1 MDRPTIDIYER
12 EAAGYAVRRGVQRP
26 ERASAFGAAVDRS
39 APDGIRL
46 DLGCG
51 PGHYLPL
58 LGTPVVA
65 LDAASAMVRA
75 ARSAHPDVPA
85 LQADLVH
92 LPFGRSAVAG
102 VWSSKAHQH
111 LPAAELPAALAEVH
125 RVLPVGGR
133 FDLTV
138 FASSDGDGTVEQV
151 TDASTG
157 DDLPG
162 RWFTWWDP
170 DHLRTVVE
178 AAGFAVDAL
187 DLVPAQHQGAH
198 PRIEITA
205 TALRALPDHVGAGM
219 RLLCCGLNP
228 SLHAADAGVG
238 YVTGSNRFWRAMAT
252 AGLATR
258 DRDPRHLLHHDR
270 IGMTD
275 LVKRATARADELKAA
290 EYRVGVERLDALCDW
305 LRPAAVAVVGLAGWR
320 AAVDRKAAVGWQ
332 PRTLGPSPVY
342 VLPST
347 SGLNAGTSLDDLVGH
362 LLAAAAGPLGHG
374 RAS

>member
-1 MDRPTIDIYER
+1 MDRPTIDVYER
-12 EAAGYAVRRGVQRP
+12 EAAGYAERRGVQRP
-26 ERASAFGAAVDRS
+26 ERATSFAAAVDRLE
-39 APDGIRL
+39 PGGIRI

-58 LGTPVVA
+58 LGAPAVA
-65 LDAASAMVRA
+65 ADAAAAMVRA
-75 ARSAHPDVPA
+75 ARSSHGVPA
-85 LQADLVH
+85 VQADLLH
-92 LPFGRSAVAG
+92 LPFGRATVAG
-102 VWSSKAHQH
+102 AWSSKAHQH
-111 LPAAELPAALAEVH
+111 LPAADLPAALAEVH

-138 FASSDGDGTVEQV
+138 FATPSGVGTVEEI
-151 TDASTG
+151 TDAASG

-170 DHLRTVVE
+170 DHLNSAVE
-178 AAGFAVDAL
+178 AAGFAVDELA
-187 DLVPAQHQGAH
+187 LVPAQHQDAH
-198 PRIEITA
+198 PRIELTA

-238 YVTGSNRFWRAMAT
+238 YVTGSNRFWRAMAA

-275 LVKRATARADELKAA
+275 LVKRATPRADELTTA
-290 EYRVGVERLDALCDW
+290 EYRAGVERLDALCVW
-305 LRPAAVAVVGLAGWR
+305 LQPAAVAVVGLAGWR

-332 PRTLGPSPVY
+332 ERTLGPSPVY

-347 SGLNAGTSLDDLVGH
+347 SGLNAGTSLDDLVAH
-362 LLAAAAGPLGHG
+362 FLAAAAGPPW
-374 RAS
+374 